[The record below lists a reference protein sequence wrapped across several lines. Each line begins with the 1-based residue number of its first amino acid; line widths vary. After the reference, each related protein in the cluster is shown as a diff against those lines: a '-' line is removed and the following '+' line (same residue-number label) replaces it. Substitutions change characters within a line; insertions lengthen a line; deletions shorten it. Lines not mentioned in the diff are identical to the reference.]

1 VRRLLLILIV
11 AAVAVL
17 GGRVSVDAIDG
28 STGGSGGADAG
39 DGAGAVL
46 SGRVTEV
53 VDGDTLHV
61 RTGGRDETVRVLG
74 IDTPESHRPNTP
86 VECGA
91 GAATR
96 AMRRR
101 ALDHSGR
108 GVRVRLVTDPSQDRR
123 DRYDRLLAYV
133 ERRSDGA
140 DLGRGQVRDGW
151 ADVYVFEDRPFRR
164 VAAYRSAARRARD
177 ERLGVNRRCG
187 GDFHRPQ

>member
-1 VRRLLLILIV
+1 VRRPLLLLIV
-11 AAVAVL
+11 AAVVVL

-28 STGGSGGADAG
+28 SSGDGGAADA
-39 DGAGAVL
+39 AGAVM

-61 RTGGRDETVRVLG
+61 QTGGRDETVRVLG
-74 IDTPESHRPNTP
+74 IDTPETHRPDTP

-91 GAATR
+91 EAATR

-101 ALDHSGR
+101 ALNGSGR

-151 ADVYVFEDRPFRR
+151 ADVYVFEHHPFRR
-164 VAAYRSAARRARD
+164 VATYRAAARRARD
-177 ERLGVNRRCG
+177 ERLGVDKSCG